1 MRRGSI
7 LCLLAVMALPAFA
20 AKRVSV
26 AQLEHTLST
35 MADAHRTDD
44 ETAIQIGTL
53 EPSERVSN
61 ATLERLTKLYVRGP
75 QTSVALQL
83 LADRSSFLE
92 LPSAEVPSIPP
103 SDKETQQKLLEIAR
117 NRAHEALPQLP
128 NLFATRTIFSF
139 NDSPRLAKKGAWPVK
154 AGLHLVDISKTEVNV
169 RSERENIAVG
179 VLPASHQPNGL
190 TTWGEFGLALLMVLD
205 DSAKGTT
212 TWSHWEQ
219 FPRGPVAVFDYS
231 VPKPASHYEIAMP
244 AEHITHIGGSDRWV
258 GATVRATG
266 GYTGSDPANTTRMAH
281 ETPGYKGSL
290 WIDPA
295 SGTVLRITLI
305 AEVQGNA
312 NLNRAETLVEYG
324 PVQIGSKSFVCPIRS
339 FALSDAPS
347 NPTTTINGG
356 TTEWLNENL
365 FSDYHLFATT
375 SRIVGPT
382 PAAAGLE
389 TASEETNGTPRAAE
403 GHPPEPPATSP
414 IPAIQNT
421 ETAAAIAPPGS
432 VDQPSAVASPQS
444 TSEVSAE
451 PPAVAPI
458 APQPPSVLPSI
469 AAEEQPA
476 PNVSS
481 VTVPS
486 SPVVPPE
493 VSNPGSGLTL
503 HVSADAVLVPVVVR
517 DEHGK
522 SIDNLQQQDFEVF
535 DNGKPRPL
543 SGFLIE
549 KRDLPAKIER
559 GAVSPEGTAQTIAA
573 AQSVVLPR
581 RTIVFVF
588 DDLHLTAAEIAYSQK
603 AAIETLDEALTGSD
617 LSAVVTTSGKI
628 NSGLTRDRTIL
639 TDAITAVRPQLLY
652 RSDAAECPKLS
663 YYQADL
669 IASKRDS
676 AAMADAVQQVVLVCS
691 PVQDRNIS
699 RDMNPSPA
707 GMAGTTNGNDSDP
720 IIGAAQSSVES
731 AARLILQRANR
742 DLLTTYATIGEFIK
756 KMARLPGQRT
766 LILISPGFPPV
777 DPAARE
783 AESKLI
789 NLAAQSGVTIDAL
802 NASGLDTTAI
812 QAEDD
817 TKKIRNPTLMAEY
830 REREMQGEENTIWD
844 LADGTGG
851 KFFHNNN
858 DLAAGF
864 RFLMQASET
873 VYLLELPLEGI
884 RPDGAWHRLSV
895 KANRA
900 GAHLQSRQGY
910 FAPSRSTKHKQN
922 TNGGD

>member
-1 MRRGSI
+1 MRRCSI
-7 LCLLAVMALPAFA
+7 LCLLAVMALPSFA

-35 MADAHRTDD
+35 MADAHQTDD

-53 EPSERVSN
+53 EPAERVSN
-61 ATLERLTKLYVRGP
+61 ATLERLTKLYVRGS

-92 LPSAEVPSIPP
+92 LPSGEIPSIPP
-103 SDKETQQKLLEIAR
+103 SDKQTQQKLLEIAR
-117 NRAHEALPQLP
+117 IRAHQALPQLP
-128 NLFATRTIFSF
+128 NMFATRTTFSF
-139 NDSPRLAKKGAWPVK
+139 NDSPRLVKKGAWPVK

-169 RSERENIAVG
+169 QSERENIAVG
-179 VLPASHQPNGL
+179 TLPASHQPNGL

-205 DSAKGTT
+205 DSAKGIT

-219 FPRGPVAVFDYS
+219 FPHGPVAVFDYS
-231 VPKPASHYEIAMP
+231 VPKSASHYEIAMP
-244 AEHITHIGGSDRWV
+244 AEHITHIDGSDRWI

-266 GYTGSDPANTTRMAH
+266 GYTGGGTAITNRMAH

-295 SGTVLRITLI
+295 SGTILRITLI

-324 PVQIGSKSFVCPIRS
+324 PVQIGNKSFVCPIRS
-339 FALSDAPS
+339 FALSSAPS

-375 SRIVGPT
+375 SRIVGPP
-382 PAAAGLE
+382 PAAPGPA
-389 TASEETNGTPRAAE
+389 TASEEANGTPRADA
-403 GHPPEPPATSP
+403 GRPPERPATSP
-414 IPAIQNT
+414 IPKIQT
-421 ETAAAIAPPGS
+421 AEITAAVPPPGS
-432 VDQPSAVASPQS
+432 VDQLSAVASPQL
-444 TSEVSAE
+444 TPAVSAQ
-451 PPAVAPI
+451 PSAVAPT

-486 SPVVPPE
+486 PPVVPPE
-493 VSNPGSGLTL
+493 MSNPGNGLTL
-503 HVSADAVLVPVVVR
+503 HVNADAVLVPVVVR

-543 SGFLIE
+543 SGFLVE
-549 KRDLPAKIER
+549 KHDLPARAEHS
-559 GAVSPEGTAQTIAA
+559 AAPPEGAAQTIAA
-573 AQSVVLPR
+573 TQSVALPQ
-581 RTIVFVF
+581 RTTVFVF

-603 AAIETLDEALTGSD
+603 AAIETLDEALAGSD
-617 LSAVVTTSGKI
+617 LSAVVTISGKI

-639 TDAITAVRPQLLY
+639 TNAITAVRPQLLY
-652 RSDAAECPKLS
+652 RPDAAECPKLS

-669 IASKRDS
+669 IANKRDS

-691 PVQDRNIS
+691 PVQDRNIP
-699 RDMNPSPA
+699 RNMNPSSA
-707 GMAGTTNGNDSDP
+707 GIAGTTNGNDSDP

-742 DLLTTYATIGEFIK
+742 DLLATAATIGEFIK

-789 NLAAQSGVTIDAL
+789 NIAAQSGVTIDAL
-802 NASGLDTTAI
+802 NARGLDTTAI
-812 QAEDD
+812 QSEDD

-830 REREMQGEENTIWD
+830 REREMQGEEDTIWH

-864 RFLMQASET
+864 RLLMQAPET

-884 RPDGAWHRLSV
+884 RPDGTWHRLSV
-895 KANRA
+895 KTSRT
-900 GAHLQSRQGY
+900 GAHLQARQGY
-910 FAPSRSTKHKQN
+910 FAPSKGATRKQD
-922 TNGGD
+922 TNGRN